1 MFLPCAVL
9 CAISSFYFF
18 FSYTQFFRKAS
29 PTYHFRFFV
38 VARSVVKQRSRKIIS
53 GNGVTRGE
61 ELTGAAIGCERL
73 EIPNRKER
81 TQSSPRRIKKGVQSC
96 TSRAGD
102 VRTRKRGR
110 VGRCKGV
117 VKNPIGPLC
126 VGVPGPRE
134 PKRLRVSRGM
144 AALDTGFSA
153 RFRRREKIRTWCPA
167 AITGMPRMRFAPR
180 VWCHLVCFVF
190 LSRGGGGGG
199 GVFAAVFAAVGS
211 VGIALSNICGDIRR
225 RGVL

>member
-1 MFLPCAVL
+1 M
-9 CAISSFYFF
+9 
-18 FSYTQFFRKAS
+18 
-29 PTYHFRFFV
+29 
-38 VARSVVKQRSRKIIS
+38 
-53 GNGVTRGE
+53 
-61 ELTGAAIGCERL
+61 
-73 EIPNRKER
+73 
-81 TQSSPRRIKKGVQSC
+81 
-96 TSRAGD
+96 
-102 VRTRKRGR
+102 
-110 VGRCKGV
+110 

-153 RFRRREKIRTWCPA
+153 RFSCSDGFCSFKEVPLPPPLTPPVYFPLLARRRVKIRTWCPA

-180 VWCHLVCFVF
+180 VWCHLVCLVF

>member
-1 MFLPCAVL
+1 M
-9 CAISSFYFF
+9 
-18 FSYTQFFRKAS
+18 
-29 PTYHFRFFV
+29 
-38 VARSVVKQRSRKIIS
+38 
-53 GNGVTRGE
+53 
-61 ELTGAAIGCERL
+61 

-153 RFRRREKIRTWCPA
+153 RFSCSDGFCSFKEVPPPPFPSLPSRLFPSPCEEAGENTNVVPSSYYRDAPNALCSKSVVPSCLFCFLVQGRRR
-167 AITGMPRMRFAPR
+167 
-180 VWCHLVCFVF
+180 
-190 LSRGGGGGG
+190 
-199 GVFAAVFAAVGS
+199 
-211 VGIALSNICGDIRR
+211 RR
-225 RGVL
+225 RRRFRRCVRCCGLGRDRVE